1 MTTRATTWFGR
12 LSLKR
17 KLVVLNVCISAVVL
31 MAGSL
36 ALAWY
41 DVATARERLVEDL
54 RLRAS
59 VIGANSTGAI
69 SFDDQKGAS
78 DVLHGA
84 TVDPHVRI
92 AAILTPAGQPFVR
105 IDRDPSSGSEPL
117 GVSRELVTAGQEWF
131 AFDRDNVRVLQ
142 AVEFKGE
149 RIGWIFLESDLD
161 ALRARERRHAG
172 IIAIALFGGLLLA
185 FLMSQWLQRLIS
197 GPILELTAVTRA
209 VRQDGRY
216 DLRVQAK
223 TGGEIGELMK
233 GFNDML
239 SQIQTRDSQL
249 QSHQAQLEATVAART
264 VELKRANTEL
274 IAAHDRALAASRT
287 KSEFLANMSH
297 EIRTPMNGII
307 GMTDLVLDSPL
318 AADQRDYLE
327 TVKTSAG
334 SLLAIL
340 NDILDFSKVESG
352 KLELESVPFA
362 IRDAIGQ
369 TLRPFGVTAD
379 QKGLELIYRV
389 ADNVPEYISGDSVRV
404 GQIITN
410 LTGNAIKFTASGH
423 VLIEV
428 DTEHVDGDRLT
439 LHIRVSDT
447 GIGISESK
455 QASIFEPFSQADGS
469 TTRKFGGTGLGL
481 SISAKLASL
490 MGGRIWLESV
500 PNVGSTFHVL
510 IDVHAVA
517 QPPEKQARPSLPN
530 VPVLIVDDNEINRRL
545 FLELLSRW
553 NMQPTAVDGGAAALE
568 AMRSATAARR
578 PYALVLLDANMPEVD
593 GYAVAESMKHDPAL
607 SRTPV
612 IMLTSS
618 GERGDCARYK
628 QLGIDVCLIKPVRHG
643 DLADAMARM
652 LAERASAKPAA
663 AATATA
669 LAASAAPRPAA
680 MPVERATSPCRVLLA
695 EDNPVNQ
702 RVAVH
707 LLSRRG
713 HQVVVANNGREAI
726 AALEREAFDV
736 VLMDV
741 QMPEMGGFEATAAI
755 RARERR
761 QGGHVRIVA
770 MTAHALKGD
779 RERCLAAG
787 MDGYLSKP
795 IDRLELFEAVEFTEG
810 ASPAAHPDLSAAVV
824 FDHDQARQ
832 RMGGDD
838 HVLSDVVRVFVED
851 CPRLLQQL
859 DRAVQTRDAQALTTS
874 AHELKGV
881 AANLAAGRVTEIAK
895 SLELI
900 GRAGTTEGAA
910 THLSLLRSETH
921 ALTAALHQWLTEA
934 IPCT

>member
-1 MTTRATTWFGR
+1 MTARARTWFGT

-17 KLVVLNVCISAVVL
+17 KLVMLNVCISAVVL
-31 MAGSL
+31 TLASL

-41 DVATARERLVEDL
+41 DVATARQRLGEDL
-54 RLRAS
+54 RLRAR
-59 VIGANSTGAI
+59 VIGANSTGALAFGDAKSAEEI
-69 SFDDQKGAS
+69 
-78 DVLHGA
+78 LRGA

-92 AAILTPAGQPFVR
+92 AAILNPNGQPFVR
-105 IDRDPSSGSEPL
+105 IDRDTRTSAEPL
-117 GVSRELVTAGQEWF
+117 GVSQELVSAGQEWF

-142 AVEFKGE
+142 SVDFKGE
-149 RIGWIFLESDLD
+149 RSGWIFLESDLD
-161 ALRARERRHAG
+161 AVHARERRHAG
-172 IIAIALFGGLLLA
+172 IIGIALFGGLLLA

-197 GPILELTAVTRA
+197 GPILELTGITRA
-209 VRQDGRY
+209 VRQGGRY
-216 DLRVQAK
+216 DLRARAD
-223 TGGEIGELMK
+223 TGGEVGELVK

-239 SQIQTRDSQL
+239 SEVQARDSQL
-249 QSHQAQLEATVAART
+249 QQHQHQLEATVASRT
-264 VELKRANTEL
+264 IELKRANTEL
-274 IAAHDRALAASRT
+274 LAAHDRALAASRT

-318 AADQRDYLE
+318 NADQRDYLE

-369 TLRPFGVTAD
+369 TLRPFAVTAD

-389 ADNVPEYISGDSVRV
+389 ADTVPEFIAGDPIRI
-404 GQIITN
+404 GQILTN
-410 LTGNAIKFTASGH
+410 LAGNAIKFTASGH
-423 VLIEV
+423 VLIEIEP
-428 DTEHVDGDRLT
+428 EHEDAHRLT
-439 LHIRVSDT
+439 LHLRVSDT

-469 TTRKFGGTGLGL
+469 TTRKYGGTGLGL

-500 PNVGSTFHVL
+500 PHVGSTFHVL
-510 IDVHAVA
+510 IDVGTVA
-517 QPPEKQARPSLPN
+517 QPPEKHARPSLPN

-553 NMQPTAVDGGAAALE
+553 QMQPTAVDGGAAALE
-568 AMRSATAARR
+568 ALQSAAATKR
-578 PYALVLLDANMPEVD
+578 PYALVLLDANMPDMD
-593 GYAVAESMKHDPAL
+593 GFAVAESMKHDPVL
-607 SRTPV
+607 SGTPV

-628 QLGIDVCLIKPVRHG
+628 QLGINVCLIKPVRQS
-643 DLADAMARM
+643 DLADAMASA
-652 LAERASAKPAA
+652 LAEKASMKPAA
-663 AATATA
+663 AASVGPRTAGTPVDR
-669 LAASAAPRPAA
+669 AASQR
-680 MPVERATSPCRVLLA
+680 RVLLA
-695 EDNPVNQ
+695 EDNAVNQ

-713 HQVVVANNGREAI
+713 HQVTVANNGREAI
-726 AALEREAFDV
+726 AALEREPFDI

-761 QGGHVRIVA
+761 QGGHVRIIA

-787 MDGYLSKP
+787 MDGYLAKP
-795 IDRLELFEAVEFTEG
+795 IDRLELFEVVEFV
-810 ASPAAHPDLSAAVV
+810 APAPRPIHPRVSPGGAVV
-824 FDHDQARQ
+824 FDHDKARQ
-832 RMGGDD
+832 RMFGDD
-838 HVLSDVVRVFVED
+838 QVLSDVVRLFIED
-851 CPRLLQQL
+851 CPRMLEQI
-859 DRAVQTRDAQALTTS
+859 DRAVQTGNARALVEG
-874 AHELKGV
+874 AHELKGA
-881 AANLAAGRVTEIAK
+881 AANLAAGRVVDITKA
-895 SLELI
+895 LEAI
-900 GRAGTTEGAA
+900 GRAGATDLAA
-910 THLSLLRSETH
+910 TQLSQLHSETQ

>member
-1 MTTRATTWFGR
+1 MTTRARTWFAR

-17 KLVVLNVCISAVVL
+17 KLVMLNVCISAAVL
-31 MAGSL
+31 TAGSL

-41 DVATARERLVEDL
+41 DIATARDRLVEDL
-54 RLRAS
+54 RLRAR
-59 VIGANSTGAI
+59 VIGANTTGALAFGDTNSAREI
-69 SFDDQKGAS
+69 LQ
-78 DVLHGA
+78 GA
-84 TVDPHVRI
+84 TVDPHIRM
-92 AAILTPAGQPFVR
+92 AAILTPNGQPFVR
-105 IDRDPSSGSEPL
+105 IDRDQTTASEPL
-117 GVSRELVTAGQEWF
+117 GVSHDLVIDGHEWF

-142 AVEFKGE
+142 AVDFRGD
-149 RIGWIFLESDLD
+149 RSGWVFLESDLN
-161 ALRARERRHAG
+161 ALHARERRHAG
-172 IIAIALFGGLLLA
+172 IIALALVGGLLLA
-185 FLMSQWLQRLIS
+185 FVMSQSLQRLIS
-197 GPILELTAVTRA
+197 GPILELTGITRA
-209 VRQDGRY
+209 VKKDRRY
-216 DLRVQAK
+216 DLRARAN

-239 SQIQTRDSQL
+239 SEIQARDSQL
-249 QSHQAQLEATVAART
+249 QSHQQQLEATVAART
-264 VELKRANTEL
+264 MDLKRANTEL

-318 AADQRDYLE
+318 SADQRDYLE

-389 ADNVPEYISGDSVRV
+389 GENVPEFIAGDPVRI
-404 GQIITN
+404 GQIISN
-410 LTGNAIKFTASGH
+410 LTGNAIKFTAAGH

-428 DTEHVDGDRLT
+428 ETEHAAAERLT

-469 TTRKFGGTGLGL
+469 TTRRFGGTGLGL

-500 PNVGSTFHVL
+500 PNAGSTFHVL
-510 IDVHAVA
+510 IDVGTAA
-517 QPPEKQARPSLPN
+517 QPPEKQARPTLPN

-553 NMQPTAVDGGAAALE
+553 QMQPTAVNGGAAALE
-568 AMRSATAARR
+568 MLRSAMAAKR
-578 PYALVLLDANMPEVD
+578 PYALVLLDANMPDLD
-593 GYAVAESMKHDPAL
+593 GYAVAESMTHDAAL
-607 SRTPV
+607 SGTPI

-618 GERGDCARYK
+618 GERGDCARYR
-628 QLGIDVCLIKPVRHG
+628 QLGIDVCLIKPVRQS
-643 DLADAMARM
+643 DLVDAMSRM
-652 LAERASAKPAA
+652 LAERPAAKPAA
-663 AATATA
+663 AA
-669 LAASAAPRPAA
+669 PAA
-680 MPVERATSPCRVLLA
+680 ARTTTAPVERTSAPRHVLLA

-707 LLSRRG
+707 LLTRRG
-713 HQVVVANNGREAI
+713 HRVVVANNGREAI
-726 AALEREAFDV
+726 AALDRESFDV

-761 QGGHVRIVA
+761 QGGHVRIIA

-787 MDGYLSKP
+787 MDGYLAKP
-795 IDRLELFEAVEFTEG
+795 IDRLELFEAVEFIE
-810 ASPAAHPDLSAAVV
+810 PARAATPKAPNGAVV
-824 FDHDQARQ
+824 FDQDEARN

-838 HVLSDVVRVFVED
+838 HLLSDVVRLFVED
-851 CPRLLQQL
+851 CPRLLQQI
-859 DRAVQTRDAQALTTS
+859 DRAVKNGDAKALTAS

-881 AANLAAGRVTEIAK
+881 AANLAAGRVLDLAK
-895 SLELI
+895 LFESL
-900 GRAGTTEGAA
+900 GRAGSTDAA
-910 THLSLLRSETH
+910 AAQLSQLHSETH